1 MPSMEI
7 FNQQTLKYKKQIL
20 DKKPKII
27 LEAASSFGWHKYLN
41 TNDIIFGLDNFGE
54 SGKGEDLFNHFGF
67 NVENLSKMIKKVFND
82 YT

>member
-41 TNDIIFGLDNFGE
+41 TND
-54 SGKGEDLFNHFGF
+54 
-67 NVENLSKMIKKVFND
+67 NLWFR
-82 YT
+82 